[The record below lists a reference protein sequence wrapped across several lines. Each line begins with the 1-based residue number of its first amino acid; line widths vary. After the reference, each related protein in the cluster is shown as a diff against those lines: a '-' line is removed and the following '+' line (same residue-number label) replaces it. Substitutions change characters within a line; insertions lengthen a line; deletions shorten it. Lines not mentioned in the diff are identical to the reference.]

1 MAALDNLPWVK
12 TARVERRLPD
22 TIYIRLQERNPVAL
36 WQSKGK
42 LKLVDHDGSILTDHD
57 LEPFRDLLIIVG
69 QDAPAHIGEL
79 AGLLDLDPDLKARVE
94 AAMFVSDRRW
104 DMRLKNGLTVR
115 LPETDPGIALARLA
129 KAQRDD
135 GILDKNLTVID
146 LRDADRIIVATKPG
160 AAQDVDVAG
169 KDHSI

>member
-1 MAALDNLPWVK
+1 MLAD
-12 TARVERRLPD
+12 R
-22 TIYIRLQERNPVAL
+22 
-36 WQSKGK
+36 
-42 LKLVDHDGSILTDHD
+42 D
-57 LEPFRDLLIIVG
+57 LETFRDLIIIVG

-79 AGLLDLDPDLKARVE
+79 AGLLDLDLDLKSRVE
-94 AAMFVSDRRW
+94 AGMFVSGRRW
-104 DMRLKNGLTVR
+104 DMRLRNGMTVR

-129 KAQRDD
+129 RAQRDD

-160 AAQDVDVAG
+160 AAQDLEAAG